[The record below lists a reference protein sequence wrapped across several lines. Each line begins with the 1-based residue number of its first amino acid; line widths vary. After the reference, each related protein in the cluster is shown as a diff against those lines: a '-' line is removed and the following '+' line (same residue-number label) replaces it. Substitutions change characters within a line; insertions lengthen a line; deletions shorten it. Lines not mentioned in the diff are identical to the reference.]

1 MSIFCAVKVHNRV
14 KCDHAS
20 EAVSFGA
27 CLEHLQFNYIV
38 LAKPGVIYNN
48 MQ

>member
-27 CLEHLQFNYIV
+27 CLEHLQFQFYRFSKAWGDI
-38 LAKPGVIYNN
+38 
-48 MQ
+48 

>member
-27 CLEHLQFNYIV
+27 CLEQLYRFSKAWGDI
-38 LAKPGVIYNN
+38 
-48 MQ
+48 